1 MAIDG
6 SGTQQDPWV
15 ITTYDELVEKAAT
28 SGEYCIIANDINITD
43 EYPDGD
49 MPQLVLKAN
58 VNGNGKKISNWYKTT
73 YGSAIFVQT
82 QTAQL
87 YNCTIGNIYCKNDTF
102 MEIRS
107 YNENYHFVNCNFHGI
122 CWYDLFKAIDEY
134 NSTRNFSSCSFYIN
148 SKNNGYAAI
157 VSNMYSY
164 IGMQYCSIKVASSTA
179 STVFAAQTGT
189 FVDSCYIESTIPC
202 GSYSAVKNSVLDL
215 TTNTTFTAN
224 GNASNDLNIINSTH
238 APNATAGDG
247 FALVDD
253 THWKDVNYLSSI
265 GFNAG

>member
-6 SGTQQDPWV
+6 SGTQQDPWIV
-15 ITTYDELVEKAAT
+15 TTYDELVEKAAE
-28 SGEYCIIANDINITD
+28 SGEYVRIANDINITD

-58 VNGNGKKISNWYKTT
+58 VDGNGKKLSNWYKTT
-73 YGSAIFVQT
+73 YGTAIYVQGA
-82 QTAQL
+82 TAQL

-102 MEIRS
+102 AEIRS
-107 YNENYHFVNCNFHGI
+107 YNQDFHFVNCNFHGI
-122 CWYDLFKAIDEY
+122 TYYDLFKAIDEN

-202 GSYSAVKNSVLDL
+202 GSYSSVKNSVLDL